1 MTGASMTRSGRM
13 LRAAMAAGL
22 LAAASVTIGHAQQ
35 TQPAVTPASDVK
47 DDNRVRTA
55 EETAEKRL
63 ERQRSAMERAL
74 FASDEPLPFT
84 LIADFKAV
92 NRDRNPESTK
102 VFPATL
108 VVAGRNG
115 GEDRIPVNIRTRGHS
130 RRMSTTCTFAPI
142 RIEFPEKKANGTVF
156 EGHKSLKLGTH
167 CRDADSYEQYVYR
180 EYLVYK
186 IFNRVTARSFR
197 ARLASATYVDVS
209 TNKPISSRAG
219 LFIED
224 DDDVARRL
232 GGETTEL
239 QGMTFSHVDMEAMT
253 LVGLFEYMIGNTDV
267 SLLKLH
273 NLILVRSSTGIVYP
287 VPYDFDYSGV
297 VNARYAIP
305 AAALNLATVRER
317 LYRGPCLTQED
328 LTPFLTRLGGMRE
341 NIMSLYDTVPALD
354 NGYRKDARSY
364 LDGFFKIIEKPGD
377 AKRAFIEGCNRKA
390 M

>member
-1 MTGASMTRSGRM
+1 
-13 LRAAMAAGL
+13 
-22 LAAASVTIGHAQQ
+22 
-35 TQPAVTPASDVK
+35 
-47 DDNRVRTA
+47 
-55 EETAEKRL
+55 
-63 ERQRSAMERAL
+63 MERAL
-74 FASDEPLPFT
+74 IASDEPLPFT

-197 ARLASATYVDVS
+197 ARLASATYVDAS
-209 TNKPISSRAG
+209 TNKPFSSRAG

-239 QGMTFSHVDMEAMT
+239 QGMTFSHVDMETMT

-273 NLILVRSSTGIVYP
+273 NLILVRSSTGVVYP

-377 AKRAFIEGCNRKA
+377 AKRAFIDGCNRKA